1 MRILKHK
8 RWVLSTLISAA
19 VIASFLLI
27 PWLPQSVGA
36 VAPIHP
42 LKNYLDDLL
51 DVNVPTPTNNYIIY
65 WNNTSG
71 YWEARAEDTF
81 VCSDLASCNITDLGN
96 VNAPAPNNGDI
107 LFWNNTASEWQTK
120 AESGGGGSFNCSN
133 LSACNLTALGN
144 VNVTSPTNN
153 YIIFW
158 NNTSGYWEARAEDIF
173 VCSDL
178 ASCNITELGNV
189 DAPAP
194 NDNDILFWNDTA
206 QEWQTKAGGIF
217 NCSDLNT
224 CSITNLSDV
233 NVTSP
238 TEYDFLIYDSYSGIW
253 LNQLLTSVALQI
265 GANLGLHQLGNVN
278 ATLLQGYILYWDIAD
293 SEFKMKLE
301 NAAFTCSDLNACN
314 ISELANV
321 NATSPSDGDFIS
333 YSAGLGYWQDR
344 QLADTDI
351 PTGIKTTGIIFI
363 VDGGGSTIATGEKGH
378 LEIPFNCTIQQVT
391 MAADQTGSI
400 VVDIWKDTYA
410 NFPPTNADSITNATP
425 PTITTALKSQDS
437 TLTNWTTTITTGDIL
452 AYNVD
457 SCTNITRVTVSL
469 QAVKT

>member
-1 MRILKHK
+1 MRILKRK
-8 RWVLSTLISAA
+8 RWILSTLISVA

-27 PWLPQSVGA
+27 PWVPQSVGA
-36 VAPIHP
+36 VAPIYP
-42 LKNYLDDLL
+42 LIHYLDDLL
-51 DVNVPTPTNNYIIY
+51 DVNVTAPTDNYVIY
-65 WNNTSG
+65 
-71 YWEARAEDTF
+71 
-81 VCSDLASCNITDLGN
+81 
-96 VNAPAPNNGDI
+96 
-107 LFWNNTASEWQTK
+107 
-120 AESGGGGSFNCSN
+120 
-133 LSACNLTALGN
+133 
-144 VNVTSPTNN
+144 
-153 YIIFW
+153 W

-173 VCSDL
+173 VCGDL
-178 ASCNITELGNV
+178 VSCNISELGNV
-189 DAPAP
+189 NATAP

-206 QEWQTKAGGIF
+206 QEWQTKVESGGSF
-217 NCSDLNT
+217 DCKDLNA

-238 TEYDFLIYDSYSGIW
+238 AEYDFLIYDSYSGIW

-410 NFPPTNADSITNATP
+410 NFPPTGGDSITNVTP
-425 PTITTALKSQDS
+425 PTITTAVKSQDS